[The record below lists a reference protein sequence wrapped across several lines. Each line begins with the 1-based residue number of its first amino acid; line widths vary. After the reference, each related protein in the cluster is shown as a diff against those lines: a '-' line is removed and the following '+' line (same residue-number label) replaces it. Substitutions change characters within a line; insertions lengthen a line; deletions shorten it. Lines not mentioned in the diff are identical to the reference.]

1 MEKQKK
7 VAAIHDI
14 SGYGRC
20 ALSVIL
26 PVISAMGIQCV
37 AVPTAI
43 LSTHTGGFENFVF
56 RDMTDFLSPCCKHY
70 EELDI
75 GFDAIYSGFLAS
87 ELQVDCCLE
96 FFNAFPRAIKIVDP
110 VMGDDGLAYQ
120 TYTEGLIKRTKE
132 LINNA
137 DIITPNLT
145 EAALLLDKPYPKSLS
160 ETEAVEWT
168 KRLCEKAH
176 AAVITGI
183 RLNDGKFVNVCYDGK
198 NNRSDIYEWEKI
210 PVSYPGTGDIFA
222 SVLTGCILNGKSLSE
237 SAVYASKFCEMAIK
251 ATINNGAPVRN
262 GVEFERVLGFLCNNG
277 DVNGF

>member
-1 MEKQKK
+1 MEKQKR
-7 VAAIHDI
+7 VAAIHDL

-70 EELDI
+70 KELDI
-75 GFDAIYSGFLAS
+75 SFDAIYSGFLAS
-87 ELQVDCCLE
+87 ELQVDRCLE
-96 FFNAFPRAIKIVDP
+96 FFSAFPSALKIVDP

-120 TYTEGLIKRTKE
+120 TYTAGLIKRTKE
-132 LINNA
+132 LIENA

-145 EAALLLDKPYPKSLS
+145 EAALLLDRPYPKSLS
-160 ETEAVEWT
+160 RDEALDWA

-176 AAVITGI
+176 ATVITGI
-183 RLNDGKFVNVCYDGK
+183 RLSGGEYVNVCYDAK
-198 NNRSDIYEWEKI
+198 NNSSDIYEWEKI

-222 SVLTGCILNGKSLSE
+222 SVLTGCILNGKSLSD
-237 SAVYASKFCEMAIK
+237 SAEYASKFCEMAIK
-251 ATINNGAPVRN
+251 ATVNSGEPVRN
-262 GVEFERVLGFLCNNG
+262 GVEFERVLGFLYNNG
-277 DVNGF
+277 DINGF

>member
-14 SGYGRC
+14 SGFGRC

-43 LSTHTGGFENFVF
+43 LSTHTGGFKNFVF
-56 RDMTDFLSPCCKHY
+56 RDTTDFLSPCCKHY
-70 EELDI
+70 KELDI
-75 GFDAIYSGFLAS
+75 DFDAIYSGFLAS
-87 ELQVDCCLE
+87 EFQVDCCLE
-96 FFNAFPRAIKIVDP
+96 FFSAFPRALKIVDP

-120 TYTEGLIKRTKE
+120 TYTAGLIKRTKE
-132 LINNA
+132 LIQNA

-145 EAALLLDKPYPKSLS
+145 EAALLLDKPYPKALS
-160 ETEAVEWT
+160 KSEAVEWA

-176 AAVITGI
+176 SAVITGI
-183 RLNDGKFVNVCYDGK
+183 RLESGEFVNVCYDAE

-222 SVLTGCILNGKSLSE
+222 SVLTGCILNGKSLSD
-237 SAVYASKFCEMAIK
+237 SAVYASKFCEKAIMA
-251 ATINNGAPVRN
+251 TVNNGQPVRN
-262 GVEFERVLGFLCNNG
+262 GVEFERVLGFLYNDG
-277 DVNGF
+277 DMNGF